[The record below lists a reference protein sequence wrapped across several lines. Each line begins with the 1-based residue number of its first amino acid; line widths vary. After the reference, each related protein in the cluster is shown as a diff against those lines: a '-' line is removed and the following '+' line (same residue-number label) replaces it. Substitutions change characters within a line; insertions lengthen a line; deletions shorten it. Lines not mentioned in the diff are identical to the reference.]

1 MNQTGPWSVKGIDQR
16 ARDAAREAANAEG
29 LTLGEYLNRLLMTD
43 EEDQHNEISSL
54 FRTPRP
60 RPDAASSTLDR
71 LTRRIEAAEA
81 RSTLAITGMDHTVL
95 GLVAKLERA
104 EGNSNAVVGHVES
117 LMDEIRDTYEALQSK
132 VRRLEQDDT
141 AKQNLEAL
149 KSLEQALGKLAN
161 HVNEE
166 GELAQNEAHAIKG
179 RVEAGFAD
187 LTDRVEGVETRVES
201 KLSDAAARVER
212 AVEQAQKQSEG
223 AARELST
230 RINSLESDVKQRFAK
245 VEESEQRLT
254 AVESDVSGAL
264 DSMESTLLRIQERL
278 NRAETSTDTALQ
290 SLEATFNH
298 LDNRVEALAGSVDP
312 ELATKLR
319 KEFEDRFED
328 LTKSL
333 RETVDQTRLELAD
346 EISRAANI
354 QDNEAFASLAAD
366 VTDVH
371 KRLVATEER
380 QTRSME
386 TVSSQISRI
395 SSSFDQRISDVE
407 ARDDTAAGEAIRE
420 EVERLGET
428 VGARID
434 SLAEQIDRRVTD
446 SETRSAEAIEQIG
459 EQVATAATRLQKR
472 QDDAIK
478 TMASQM
484 EESRKRTDVRLSD
497 ALSNVSE
504 RLEHMQAQSTA
515 SLSPVQRAI
524 ASLATRLESLE
535 EFNAPP
541 YADPAG
547 ADALPDAP
555 DFAAELP
562 GVTPVFEDQDE
573 AFEPG
578 LPEIDDDDDMFA
590 ESPGAAAPE
599 ATAESEDDDTIF
611 ADMPEDPVSDDV
623 FFEAGIAGWNAA
635 IEGGETPYESD
646 FEDMLSKRFENFAAE
661 HADETDEAPALPASQ
676 AELGPETYFDP
687 LAELDGIDGIHDSH
701 SEARASDIF
710 DTDDFDDED
719 FLALISP
726 KVEPAA
732 ETLDTP
738 GHFPNP
744 FEEPIEIR
752 EGDTS
757 DYIAR
762 ARRAAIVAAGT
773 QSQQQHQRNRRS
785 TDKPNFNGVRAKSSS
800 SKLPLYAAAS
810 AVVITGAA
818 VGGYLYIRGKQE
830 APVMAASVDTYV
842 DPGAVAG
849 DAESASFAEEA
860 IAAATMTEAEAAT
873 ETLTLVETA
882 AADAD
887 LFDAGPSVMSVSAP
901 AERTPQPAPETA
913 EIAAAAP
920 VARFPAI
927 SPFVTV
933 ESAAASGNHIAQYQL
948 AQERISAGDFA
959 SGAALMRKSASK
971 GMAIAQYGLAKLHE
985 KGNGVPKDL
994 TLAREWTEKAANGGN
1009 VKAMHDL
1016 AVFMAE
1022 GEGGPQSYAGAVEWF
1037 RKAAEFGI
1045 VDSQYNLGVLYEQGL
1060 GISPNLTLALFWFQV
1075 AGKNGDPGAPAKIAD
1090 LTGRVSAEATEQAG
1104 ARAAFWEASRDNAIS
1119 NGRFGA
1125 QPWNTGNP
1133 LQVQGVQVALS
1144 ALGYEVGAPDGVVGA
1159 GTARAIR
1166 DYEKA
1171 NKLPVT
1177 GSITADLIES
1187 LNELAGAPTNG

>member
-16 ARDAAREAANAEG
+16 ARDAAREAASAEG
-29 LTLGEYLNRLLMTD
+29 LTLGEYLNRLLMAD
-43 EEDQHNEISSL
+43 EEEQHNEISSL

-60 RPDAASSTLDR
+60 RPEAASNTLDR

-95 GLVAKLERA
+95 GLVAKLEQA

-161 HVNEE
+161 HINEE
-166 GELAQNEAHAIKG
+166 GELAQNESQAIKG

-212 AVEQAQKQSEG
+212 AVEQAEKRSEG
-223 AARELST
+223 ATRELST
-230 RINSLESDVKQRFAK
+230 RINALEDDVKERFTK
-245 VEESEQRLT
+245 VDEGEERLT

-278 NRAETSTDTALQ
+278 NRAETTTDAALQ

-319 KEFEDRFED
+319 EEFEARFDD

-333 RETVDQTRLELAD
+333 RETVDQTRNELAH

-354 QDNEAFASLAAD
+354 QDNDAFKTLATD
-366 VTDVH
+366 VTDVQ

-386 TVSSQISRI
+386 TVSSQIGRM

-407 ARDDTAAGEAIRE
+407 ARDDAAAGEAIRE
-420 EVERLGET
+420 EVERLGES
-428 VGARID
+428 VGTRID
-434 SLAEQIDRRVTD
+434 ALAEQIDQRVSD
-446 SETRSAEAIEQIG
+446 SESRSAEAIEQIG
-459 EQVATAATRLQKR
+459 EQVATAASRLQKR

-504 RLEHMQAQSTA
+504 RLENMQAQSTA

-535 EFNAPP
+535 EFTSPP

-555 DFAAELP
+555 DFAAEVPEALSAL
-562 GVTPVFEDQDE
+562 DDD

-578 LPEIDDDDDMFA
+578 LPAIDDEDDIFA
-590 ESPGAAAPE
+590 ESPVARTPQE
-599 ATAESEDDDTIF
+599 PVESADEDTIF
-611 ADMPEDPVSDDV
+611 AEMPDELDGDDA
-623 FFEAGIAGWNAA
+623 FFEAGIAGWDAA
-635 IEGGETPYESD
+635 VESQEAPYKDD

-661 HADETDEAPALPASQ
+661 EAETAPDAPASQ

-687 LAELDGIDGIHDSH
+687 LAELDGIDGVHDSH

-719 FLALISP
+719 FLELISP
-726 KVEPAA
+726 KVEPTEVAL
-732 ETLDTP
+732 EKPDD
-738 GHFPNP
+738 FPNP
-744 FEEPIEIR
+744 FEEPIDIR

-762 ARRAAIVAAGT
+762 ARRAAIVAAGPAG
-773 QSQQQHQRNRRS
+773 QQPHQRNRRS
-785 TDKPNFNGVRAKSSS
+785 SDKPNFNGVRAKSSS

-830 APVMAASVDTYV
+830 APVVAASVDTYV
-842 DPGAVAG
+842 DPGAAVG
-849 DAESASFAEEA
+849 DAETASIAEDA
-860 IAAATMTEAEAAT
+860 IAAAAVIEAEAAT
-873 ETLTLVETA
+873 DTADMVETA
-882 AADAD
+882 VIEAD
-887 LFDAGPSVMSVSAP
+887 LFETPPSVMSVSAP
-901 AERTPQPAPETA
+901 SERVAAPAPVTIEV
-913 EIAAAAP
+913 AAAAP
-920 VARFPAI
+920 VARFPVI

-948 AQERISAGDFA
+948 AQERIAAGDFA

-971 GMAIAQYGLAKLHE
+971 GLPIAQYGLAKLHE

-994 TLAREWTEKAANGGN
+994 AQAREWTEKAANGGN

-1060 GISPNLTLALFWFQV
+1060 GISPNLTEALFWFQV

-1090 LTGRVSAEATEQAG
+1090 LTSRVSAEAAEQAG
-1104 ARAAFWEASRDNAIS
+1104 ARAVFWEASRDNAIS

-1133 LQVQGVQVALS
+1133 LQVRGIQVALS
-1144 ALGYEVGAPDGVVGA
+1144 ALGYEVGTPDGVVG
-1159 GTARAIR
+1159 GSTAKAIR

-1177 GSITADLIES
+1177 GTITADLIES

>member
-29 LTLGEYLNRLLMTD
+29 LTLGEYLNRLLMAD
-43 EEDQHNEISSL
+43 EEEQHNEISSL

-95 GLVAKLERA
+95 GLVAKLEQA
-104 EGNSNAVVGHVES
+104 EGNSNAVVDHVEN

-149 KSLEQALGKLAN
+149 KSLEHALGKLAN
-161 HVNEE
+161 HINEE
-166 GELAQNEAHAIKG
+166 GELAQNEAQAIKG

-212 AVEQAQKQSEG
+212 AVEQAEKRSEG
-223 AARELST
+223 ATHELTT
-230 RINSLESDVKQRFAK
+230 RINTLESDVKERFAK
-245 VEESEQRLT
+245 VDESEERLT

-278 NRAETSTDTALQ
+278 NRAETTTDAALQ

-319 KEFEDRFED
+319 KEFEARFDD

-354 QDNEAFASLAAD
+354 QDNEAFTSLSAD
-366 VTDVH
+366 VTDVQ

-386 TVSSQISRI
+386 TVSSQIGRM

-407 ARDDTAAGEAIRE
+407 ARDDSAAGEAIRE

-434 SLAEQIDRRVTD
+434 SLAEQIDQRVND
-446 SETRSAEAIEQIG
+446 SESRSAEAIEQIG

-504 RLEHMQAQSTA
+504 RLEQMQVQSTA

-535 EFNAPP
+535 EFTSPP

-562 GVTPVFEDQDE
+562 EAAPTVEDD

-578 LPEIDDDDDMFA
+578 LPEIDDDEDIFA
-590 ESPGAAAPE
+590 ETPIE
-599 ATAESEDDDTIF
+599 AGSAEHAEAQDDDTIF
-611 ADMPEDPVSDDV
+611 ADMPDEPDSDDA
-623 FFEAGIAGWNAA
+623 FFEAGIAGWDAA
-635 IEGGETPYESD
+635 IESQDGPYKSD
-646 FEDMLSKRFENFAAE
+646 FEDMLSTRFEKFATGQAE
-661 HADETDEAPALPASQ
+661 ETPAVPASQ
-676 AELGPETYFDP
+676 VEQPPETYFDP
-687 LAELDGIDGIHDSH
+687 LAELDGIDGVHDSH

-710 DTDDFDDED
+710 DSDDFDEED
-719 FLALISP
+719 FLELISP

-732 ETLDTP
+732 EAVGEPDD
-738 GHFPNP
+738 FPNP

-773 QSQQQHQRNRRS
+773 TGQQPHQRNRRS
-785 TDKPNFNGVRAKSSS
+785 SDKPNFNGVRAKSSS

-830 APVMAASVDTYV
+830 APVVAASVDTYV
-842 DPGAVAG
+842 DPGASVG
-849 DAESASFAEEA
+849 DAETASVAADA
-860 IAAATMTEAEAAT
+860 IAAVTVTGADEAT
-873 ETLTLVETA
+873 ETPDLFETDA
-882 AADAD
+882 TGAD
-887 LFDAGPSVMSVSAP
+887 LFDASPSVMSVFAP
-901 AERTPQPAPETA
+901 SERTLEPEPETT
-913 EIAAAAP
+913 EIAASAA

-948 AQERISAGDFA
+948 AQERIAAGDFA
-959 SGAALMRKSASK
+959 AGAAQMRKSASK
-971 GMAIAQYGLAKLHE
+971 GLPIAQYGLAKLHE

-1022 GEGGPQSYAGAVEWF
+1022 GEGGPQSYAGSVEWF

-1060 GISPNLTLALFWFQV
+1060 GISPNLTEALFWFQV
-1075 AGKNGDPGAPAKIAD
+1075 AGKNGDPGAPAKITD
-1090 LTGRVSAEATEQAG
+1090 LTGRVSAEAAEQAG
-1104 ARAAFWEASRDNAIS
+1104 ARAVFWEASRDNAIS

-1144 ALGYEVGAPDGVVGA
+1144 ALGYEVGTPDGVVG
-1159 GTARAIR
+1159 GSTAKAIR

-1177 GSITADLIES
+1177 GLITADLIES

>member
-16 ARDAAREAANAEG
+16 AREAANAEG
-29 LTLGEYLNRLLMTD
+29 LTLGEYLNRLLMAD
-43 EEDQHNEISSL
+43 EEEQHNEISSL

-60 RPDAASSTLDR
+60 RPDAASGTLDR

-95 GLVAKLERA
+95 GLVAKLEKA
-104 EGNSNAVVGHVES
+104 EGSSNAVVGHVES

-141 AKQNLEAL
+141 ARQNLEAL
-149 KSLEQALGKLAN
+149 KSLEQALGKLAS

-166 GELAQNEAHAIKG
+166 GELAQNEAQAIKG

-212 AVEQAQKQSEG
+212 AVEQAQKHSEG

-230 RINSLESDVKQRFAK
+230 RINAVESDVTQRFARID
-245 VEESEQRLT
+245 ESEQRLT

-264 DSMESTLLRIQERL
+264 DSMENTLLRIQERL
-278 NRAETSTDTALQ
+278 NRAETTTDAALQ

-298 LDNRVEALAGSVDP
+298 LDNRVEVLAGSVDP
-312 ELATKLR
+312 ELATRLR
-319 KEFEDRFED
+319 TEFEARFDD
-328 LTKSL
+328 LTISL
-333 RETVDQTRLELAD
+333 RETVDQARRELAD

-354 QDNEAFASLAAD
+354 QDNAAFTNLAAD
-366 VTDVH
+366 VTDVQ
-371 KRLVATEER
+371 KRLVSTEAR

-386 TVSSQISRI
+386 TVSSQISRM

-407 ARDDTAAGEAIRE
+407 LRDDTAAGEAIRE

-434 SLAEQIDRRVTD
+434 SLAEQIDQRVAD

-504 RLEHMQAQSTA
+504 RLENMQAQSTA
-515 SLSPVQRAI
+515 TLSPVQRAI

-555 DFAAELP
+555 DFAAGLP
-562 GVTPVFEDQDE
+562 EFPTALDEE

-578 LPEIDDDDDMFA
+578 LPEIDDDDEIFA
-590 ESPGAAAPE
+590 EDPVASAPE
-599 ATAESEDDDTIF
+599 AILESDVGDTLF
-611 ADMPEDPVSDDV
+611 DDMPEDPASEDG
-623 FFEAGIAGWNAA
+623 FFEAGIAGWDAA
-635 IEGGETPYESD
+635 IESRETPYESD

-661 HADETDEAPALPASQ
+661 RVMETQEAPAQPASQ
-676 AELGPETYFDP
+676 AAHGPETYFDP
-687 LAELDGIDGIHDSH
+687 LAELDGIDGVHDSH

-710 DTDDFDDED
+710 DTDDFEDED
-719 FLALISP
+719 FLELISP

-732 ETLDTP
+732 EPLEAP
-738 GHFPNP
+738 GHFANP

-762 ARRAAIVAAGT
+762 ARRAAITAAGT
-773 QSQQQHQRNRRS
+773 QGQQPHQRNRRS
-785 TDKPNFNGVRAKSSS
+785 TDKPNFNGVRARASSGR
-800 SKLPLYAAAS
+800 LPLYAAAS

-830 APVMAASVDTYV
+830 APVIAASVDTYV
-842 DPGAVAG
+842 DPGAATGG
-849 DAESASFAEEA
+849 DAEAAS
-860 IAAATMTEAEAAT
+860 
-873 ETLTLVETA
+873 V
-882 AADAD
+882 AADALAAAVLTGTQAATSSPD
-887 LFDAGPSVMSVSAP
+887 GTDTTATDASLSEPSPSVMSVSTAT
-901 AERTPQPAPETA
+901 ERTSSPASGSV

-920 VARFPAI
+920 AARFPAI
-927 SPFVTV
+927 SPFVNV

-959 SGAALMRKSASK
+959 AAAALMRKSASK
-971 GMAIAQYGLAKLHE
+971 GLPIAQYALAKLHE

-1009 VKAMHDL
+1009 VKAMYDL

-1037 RKAAEFGI
+1037 RKAAEFGV
-1045 VDSQYNLGVLYEQGL
+1045 VDSQYNLGVLFEQGL
-1060 GISPNLTLALFWFQV
+1060 GISPNLTEALFWFQV

-1090 LTGRVSAEATEQAG
+1090 LTGRVSAEAAEQAG
-1104 ARAAFWEASRDNAIS
+1104 ARAVFWEASRDNAIS

-1133 LQVQGVQVALS
+1133 LQVQGVQIALT
-1144 ALGYEVGAPDGVVGA
+1144 ALGYEVGIPDGVVGA
-1159 GTARAIR
+1159 STAKAIR
-1166 DYEKA
+1166 DYEMA
-1171 NKLPVT
+1171 NRLPVT